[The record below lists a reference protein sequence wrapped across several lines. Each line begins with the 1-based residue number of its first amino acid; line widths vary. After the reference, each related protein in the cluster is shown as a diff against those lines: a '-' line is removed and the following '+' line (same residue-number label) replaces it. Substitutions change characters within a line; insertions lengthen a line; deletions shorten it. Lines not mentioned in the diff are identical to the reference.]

1 VSRIRRWPSNW
12 KRKAQCRRP
21 PGTKRKPRSTAF
33 VQAMNQLERLQRLR
47 KGDSVAA
54 PVNLQIFG
62 DTPRWRRT
70 RTLVN
75 EESRSSE
82 RSHTSC

>member
-1 VSRIRRWPSNW
+1 MSRIRRWPSNW

-47 KGDSVAA
+47 KCDNVAA
-54 PVNLQIFG
+54 PLNVQILG
-62 DTPRWRRT
+62 DTPRVAQDEDT
-70 RTLVN
+70 G
-75 EESRSSE
+75 E
-82 RSHTSC
+82 